1 MSGEQEFE
9 SNGGDVEQEARSLGW
24 VPQEEFRGNA
34 DHWVSAEEFVERGR
48 AVMPIL
54 KKNNQRLQ
62 AQVLTSTQKIGTL
75 EAQLA
80 ETRKA
85 MERLEAH
92 YTDANKR
99 AVETAKVQLRAE
111 LKNAVED
118 RDVDRE
124 LEIRDQLD
132 DLKVREKALTEE
144 PVKPVPKTPEPGSA
158 DDKISPEF
166 REWNK
171 ENPWFN
177 KDAKKTKLISRIA
190 EDLRDEGTDL
200 KGREFLDE
208 CLNLYIEQY
217 GDPNEEEAPEKVTPA
232 PRKKDKVEG
241 SSNQRRS
248 SQTRSSF
255 ASLPAEAKA
264 ACHNDAELFVGPGKR
279 YATLKEWEAKYTE
292 IYNSEG

>member
-1 MSGEQEFE
+1 MSGEQEVE

-34 DHWVSAEEFVERGR
+34 AHWVSAEEFVERGR

-99 AVETAKVQLRAE
+99 AVEVAKTQLRAE
-111 LKNAVED
+111 LRDAVEN
-118 RDVDRE
+118 RDTDRE

-132 DLKVREKALTEE
+132 DLKVREKALDAE
-144 PVKPVPKTPEPGSA
+144 PVKPAPKTPEPGSPE
-158 DDKISPEF
+158 DKIAPEF
-166 REWNK
+166 REWNA

-177 KDAKKTKLISRIA
+177 KDVKKTKLISRIA
-190 EDLRDEGTDL
+190 EDLRDEDTEL
-200 KGREFLDE
+200 RGREFLDE
-208 CLNLYIEQY
+208 CLNRYIEQY
-217 GDPNEEEAPEKVTPA
+217 GDPNETEPVTP
-232 PRKKDKVEG
+232 PPKRKVDKVEG

-248 SQTRSSF
+248 SQTRSTF
-255 ASLPAEAKA
+255 ASLPAEAKQ
-264 ACHNDAELFVGPGKR
+264 ACHADAELFVGPGKR
-279 YATLKEWEAKYTE
+279 YATLKDWEAKYTE